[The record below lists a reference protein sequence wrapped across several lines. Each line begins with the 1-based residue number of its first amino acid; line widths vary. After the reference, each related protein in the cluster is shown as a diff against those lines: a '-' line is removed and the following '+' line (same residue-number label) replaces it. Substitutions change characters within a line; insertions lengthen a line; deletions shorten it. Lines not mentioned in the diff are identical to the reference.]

1 MKTKCVIDFADKTL
15 KFNTNA
21 LQSKTGI
28 YMVICKQCIAGG
40 GNAVHIKQD
49 CILPAQATAVT
60 RVATGNKSCV
70 EDVVCII
77 PSNPK
82 AYIKHQLLIPNSVT
96 DIKCGESTVAIS
108 NFSNEPKRIKLGTM
122 IGFYEKLDDATTL
135 IKITNDLDN
144 NGTHWWSTEESVN
157 SGGQS
162 GKGVVR
168 HEFSRCQDNQHISC
182 VVSPK
187 VENSVISG
195 ASTGQTGCPMSSV
208 ETSIKTESDG
218 PLSDEAK
225 DCLCQRVPKLVR
237 EPAGGGHELTDKC
250 IPMNLGEGEVVVGV
264 TLNGHQKKKLKKLL

>member
-1 MKTKCVIDFADKTL
+1 
-15 KFNTNA
+15 
-21 LQSKTGI
+21 
-28 YMVICKQCIAGG
+28 
-40 GNAVHIKQD
+40 
-49 CILPAQATAVT
+49 
-60 RVATGNKSCV
+60 VATGNKSCV

-82 AYIKHQLLIPNSVT
+82 AYTKHQLLIPNSVT

-108 NFSNEPKRIKLGTM
+108 NFSDEPKRIKLGTM

-162 GKGVVR
+162 GQGVVR
-168 HEFSRCQDNQHISC
+168 PEVSRCQDNQHISC

-218 PLSDEAK
+218 PLSDEVT
-225 DCLCQRVPKLVR
+225 DCLCQRIQKLAR

-250 IPMNLGEGEVVVGV
+250 FPMNLGEGEVCGWRN
-264 TLNGHQKKKLKKLL
+264 TEWPSEGEAQKITAVLY